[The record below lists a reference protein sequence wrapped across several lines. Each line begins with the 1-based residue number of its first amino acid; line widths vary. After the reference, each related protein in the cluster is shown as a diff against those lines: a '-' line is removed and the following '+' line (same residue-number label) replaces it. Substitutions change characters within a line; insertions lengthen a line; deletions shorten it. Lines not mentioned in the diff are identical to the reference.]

1 MVFDG
6 PEDYHARIDD
16 PALGIDENTMLFM
29 RGTGPI
35 GYPGGAEVVNMQPPA
50 YLIKKGVCRLP
61 CIGDGRQSGT
71 SGSPSILNASPE
83 AASAAG
89 WRCSR
94 PATRCAS
101 TSQGHGQHPDPDGW
115 RRWLKERAQRRRP
128 RRAAT
133 SIRSSSQ
140 TPWQEIQRG
149 HGRPAFEGMVLKP
162 AGQVPARPVL
172 IEPKGKGMLLT
183 TLRYDANVVS
193 QDAVFSGIDNVEV
206 DEEMIDLATHII
218 DKKTAHFDPKKYEDR
233 YETAL
238 LELVRSK
245 QDGETVTASRP
256 AARKDNVVNLFD
268 ALKKSLAEEDGD
280 GAKTPKRKG
289 KAKAEPKAE
298 RKSA

>member
-1 MVFDG
+1 M
-6 PEDYHARIDD
+6 
-16 PALGIDENTMLFM
+16 
-29 RGTGPI
+29 
-35 GYPGGAEVVNMQPPA
+35 
-50 YLIKKGVCRLP
+50 
-61 CIGDGRQSGT
+61 
-71 SGSPSILNASPE
+71 
-83 AASAAG
+83 
-89 WRCSR
+89 
-94 PATRCAS
+94 
-101 TSQGHGQHPDPDGW
+101 
-115 RRWLKERAQRRRP
+115 
-128 RRAAT
+128 
-133 SIRSSSQ
+133 
-140 TPWQEIQRG
+140 
-149 HGRPAFEGMVLKP
+149 
-162 AGQVPARPVL
+162 L